1 MVIAIDGPGGVGK
14 STISRAVA
22 EQLGIGHLDTGA
34 TYRAATLAVMDAG
47 IDLGDTEAIIT
58 VVETA
63 VIAYEAGRLLLN
75 GQDVT
80 AAARSSEVNDR
91 VSAVSAIPE
100 VRERIVDMQ
109 RRWVQDRGGIAVV
122 EGRDIGTVV
131 FPQATVKVFMTAHAD
146 VRAARR
152 SQEAE
157 AADIDVAQVK
167 ADLDRRDQIDSTRAA
182 SPLKPAEDALMVD
195 TSDMG
200 IEEVV
205 ALVLDLVGA
214 QRRSGRVPGPG

>member
-22 EQLGIGHLDTGA
+22 EQLGIDHLDTGA
-34 TYRAATLAVMDAG
+34 TYRAATLAVMAAG
-47 IDLGDTEAIIT
+47 IDLVDTDAVVGVIDDAAIK
-58 VVETA
+58 
-63 VIAYEAGRLLLN
+63 YEAGRLLLN

-91 VSAVSAIPE
+91 VSAVSAIAQI
-100 VRERIVDMQ
+100 RERIVDMQ
-109 RRWVQDRGGIAVV
+109 RDWVQDRGGTAVV

-131 FPQATVKVFMTAHAD
+131 FPQARVKVFMTAHAD

-152 SQEAE
+152 SQDAE
-157 AADIDVAQVK
+157 AADIGVAQVK

-182 SPLKPAEDALMVD
+182 SPLKPAEDAVVVD

-200 IEEVV
+200 VEEVV

-214 QRRSGRVPGPG
+214 QRRSGRRPGPA